1 LGSIY
6 LLLPPLLYFV
16 NPRLIKFPPGGNAL
30 LDFVKVILLA
40 LKKAGIRGFGR
51 KGFFEQAKP
60 SVLAASGDTR
70 IVNWNDD
77 FVEDVRRT
85 MGACAIFLFFP
96 IQQINDGG
104 LGASGNAQSASL
116 TTNGV
121 PNDLLDNLNPLAI
134 IVMIPILN
142 HGLYPLFR
150 RLGIRFGPI
159 KRMTTGFFIAAIGAS
174 AYAII
179 QHFVYK
185 TSPCGDHA

>member
-1 LGSIY
+1 M
-6 LLLPPLLYFV
+6 LPPLLYFV
-16 NPRLIKFPPGGNAL
+16 NPRLIKFPAGGSAL
-30 LDFVKVILLA
+30 GDFVKVNLLA
-40 LKKAGIRGFGR
+40 LQKAGIRGFGR
-51 KGFFEQAKP
+51 KGFFERAKP

-70 IVNWNDD
+70 IVNWDD
-77 FVEDVRRT
+77 SFVEDVRRT

-104 LGASGNAQSASL
+104 LGASGNAQSAAL

-142 HGLYPLFR
+142 HGVYPLLR
-150 RLGIRFGPI
+150 KLGIRFGPI
-159 KRMTTGFFIAAIGAS
+159 KRMTTGLFIAAIGAS

-179 QHFVYK
+179 QHFIYK